1 MKKMMLGVLVLSL
14 SYASAQEENSK
25 PCLEI
30 KKACETA
37 GFVKGKHKEGKGLF
51 KDCMQRLSN
60 GEAVEGVSI
69 SAEVIAACKDKNSGR
84 KENKK

>member
-1 MKKMMLGVLVLSL
+1 MKKTYLGLILICCSL
-14 SYASAQEENSK
+14 AFGQDENSK

-37 GFVKGKHKEGKGLF
+37 GFIKGKHKEGKGLF
-51 KDCMQRLSN
+51 KDCMQKLAN
-60 GEAVEGVSI
+60 GEVVEGVSV
-69 SAEVIAACKDKNSGR
+69 SADSIAACKEKRSDR